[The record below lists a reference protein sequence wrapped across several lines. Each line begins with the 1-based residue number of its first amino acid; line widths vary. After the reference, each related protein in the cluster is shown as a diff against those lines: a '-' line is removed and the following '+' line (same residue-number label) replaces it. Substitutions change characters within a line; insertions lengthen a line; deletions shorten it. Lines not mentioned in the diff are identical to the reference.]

1 MPSRRELLKLGL
13 LATPGMSLGHL
24 VEAGVGDPGSPPTFP
39 FTRALAIPPTLQ
51 TSGPQTPGQDSY
63 EITMQLANANII
75 QGRQTPVWTY
85 NGIYPGPTIRARAG
99 RQVNVRQ
106 TNNLS
111 EPMSVHLHGGRTSP
125 TNDGHPTDLI
135 APGGAKTYNYPNNQ
149 LPAPLWYHDHAVDV
163 TGHHVYLGLSAF
175 YIMSDNTEDNLDL
188 PGPGSNGP
196 FEFDVPLLVQDRM
209 FNHNGTLSYPL
220 TEDALIRGVLGDRM
234 LVNGVIQPFFQVSR
248 RKYRFR
254 LLNGSNARIYD
265 FALSNGQPFR
275 QIGSDGGLFEA
286 PVDRT
291 VIRLGPAERADV
303 VIDFTNV
310 PTGTQIFL
318 RNLNR
323 MIPLTVDRAARDIMR
338 FDVGNTVSDGSNV
351 PSTLRPFTP
360 PPAPTT
366 DRDFL
371 LTRGVVN
378 GRTVWFINGQLFDP
392 NRIDVN
398 NIPLNAT
405 ERWTFTNNSN
415 VSHPMHIHLVQ
426 FVVEGAGAGDNRW
439 KDTVNVPPGAAVA
452 VRATFSGFA
461 GTYVFHCHLLEHED
475 HAMMAQFR
483 TV

>member
-1 MPSRRELLKLGL
+1 MPSRRDLLKLGL
-13 LATPGMSLGHL
+13 LATPGVSLGHL

-39 FTRALAIPPTLQ
+39 FTRALAIPPTA
-51 TSGPQTPGQDSY
+51 TPTGGPNQYQFN
-63 EITMQLANANII
+63 IQLGMANII
-75 QGRQTPVWTY
+75 QGRQTPIWGY
-85 NGIYPGPTIRARAG
+85 NGMYPGPTIRATAG
-99 RQVNVRQ
+99 TPVTVRQ
-106 TNNLS
+106 TNQLS
-111 EPMSVHLHGGRTSP
+111 ETMSVHLHGGHTP
-125 TNDGHPTDLI
+125 ATDDGHPSFNVI
-135 APGGAKTYNYPNNQ
+135 APGAFKDYTYPNNQ
-149 LPAPLWYHDHAVDV
+149 LPATLWYHDHIADL
-163 TGHHVYLGLSAF
+163 TGPHVYMGLAGF
-175 YIMSDNTEDNLDL
+175 YITTDAFEQGLGL
-188 PGPGSNGP
+188 PGPGPNGP

-209 FNHNGTLSYPL
+209 FNHNGTLAYPF
-220 TEDALIRGVLGDRM
+220 TEDALVRGVLGDRI
-234 LVNGVIQPFFQVSR
+234 LVNGVIQPFFQVGR

-275 QIGSDGGLFEA
+275 QIGSDGGLFDA

-303 VIDFTNV
+303 IIDFTQV
-310 PTGTQIFL
+310 PANSSFFL

-323 MIPLTVDRAARDIMR
+323 MIPLTVDRAARDVMR
-338 FDVGNTVSDGSNV
+338 FDVGNNVPDSSNV
-351 PSTLRPFTP
+351 PGTLRPFTP
-360 PPAPTT
+360 PPTQSV

-392 NRIDVN
+392 ARIDVN
-398 NIPLNAT
+398 NIALGTT

-415 VSHPMHIHLVQ
+415 ISHPMHIHLVQ

-439 KDTVNVPPGAAVA
+439 KDTVNVPPGAAVR
-452 VRATFSGFA
+452 VRATFTGFT
-461 GTYVFHCHLLEHED
+461 GTYVFHCHVLEHED